1 MCSTFKTPNQNDIIN
16 FKQPLNDC
24 PATEYFIEI
33 TGPTHTKV
41 VPVLSTFNTFNVSLM
56 ASRVYSVRLTASRAE
71 DYVSTGYT
79 SVCKDA
85 SLIVLHCI
93 YICTMYTLTK

>member
-1 MCSTFKTPNQNDIIN
+1 M
-16 FKQPLNDC
+16 
-24 PATEYFIEI
+24 EI

-41 VPVLSTFNTFNVSLM
+41 VPVLSTFNMFNMSLM
-56 ASRVYSVRLTASRAE
+56 ASRVYSIRLTASRAE
-71 DYVSTGYT
+71 ENVSTGYK

-93 YICTMYTLTK
+93 HMYNVHSYKVICNGPHA